1 VTRKWWPV
9 AVSVL
14 ALGAVGLLT
23 SCTVP
28 VDGYAGI
35 TVDSNGAAQALIQTC
50 KHPVDGATIYW
61 GDDPK
66 GSDSRD
72 AEIGEWKFSRSTVG
86 QPITWTVGADRAEDV
101 QATVPIKGMVP
112 RRVYSLYGWTKDNS
126 WSTVS
131 VDFTLTDLKALK
143 PRRVLVLDSES
154 NPREVSAQ
162 QFSDLACD
170 DA

>member
-1 VTRKWWPV
+1 MSLLFT
-9 AVSVL
+9 
-14 ALGAVGLLT
+14 LGSVGLLS

-50 KHPVDGATIYW
+50 KHSVDGATIYW

-72 AEIGEWKFSRSTVG
+72 AEIGNWKFSRSTVG
-86 QPITWTVGADRAEDV
+86 RPITWTVGADLAEDV
-101 QATVPIKGMVP
+101 QATVPIKALVP
-112 RRVYSLYGWTKDNS
+112 RRIYSLYGWTKDNS

-131 VDFTLTDLKALK
+131 VDFTLKELKALK
-143 PRRVLVLDSES
+143 PGRVLVFDSES
-154 NPREVSAQ
+154 QPREVSAQ
-162 QFSDLACD
+162 QFSNLACD